1 MMSSEEAARYDRY
14 WSQGT
19 GSYQGVKVDGK
30 REKIIVDGKY
40 VNTRQR
46 MYTVPGTKSIMDVKL
61 GNKGEM
67 YYRETIFDEFGRKI
81 GHNDYTNHGRPDIS
95 SHTNPHYHLNPVNN
109 PSQHGSGIPGLHPET
124 PWRTW

>member
-46 MYTVPGTKSIMDVKL
+46 MYTVPGTKSIMDEKL

-109 PSQHGSGIPGLHPET
+109 PSQHGSGIPGLHPQT
-124 PWRTW
+124 PR